1 MMIVNI
7 SLWLAAAA
15 LVVFTLALLFGVVHM
30 AVMMAKQQEF

>member
-1 MMIVNI
+1 MIVNL

-15 LVVFTLALLFGVVHM
+15 LVVFTLVLLFGVVHM

>member
-1 MMIVNI
+1 MIVNL

-15 LVVFTLALLFGVVHM
+15 LLVFTLALLFGVVHM

>member
-1 MMIVNI
+1 MTIVTL

-15 LVVFTLALLFGVVHM
+15 LMLLTFTLLFGVVHM